1 MTSTSKK
8 ATVKA
13 YTRGPRRVDKADMES
28 AVLETIKEMPEQYR
42 AMSERLH
49 AIIKANAPA
58 LSPKLW
64 YGMPAYA
71 NKDGKVVCFFR
82 SGEKFK
88 ERYMTLGFNQEANLD
103 ESHMWPIAFALTEL
117 TAAEEA
123 RIGSLVK
130 KAVS

>member
-8 ATVKA
+8 AAEKA
-13 YTRGPRRVDKADMES
+13 STRLAPRADKADRES
-28 AVLETIKEMPEQYR
+28 DVLAAIAAMPEQYR

-49 AIIKANAPA
+49 AIIKASAPA
-58 LSPKLW
+58 LSPKTW

-103 ESHMWPIAFALTEL
+103 EGYMWPIAFALTEL

-123 RIGSLVK
+123 RIGALVK